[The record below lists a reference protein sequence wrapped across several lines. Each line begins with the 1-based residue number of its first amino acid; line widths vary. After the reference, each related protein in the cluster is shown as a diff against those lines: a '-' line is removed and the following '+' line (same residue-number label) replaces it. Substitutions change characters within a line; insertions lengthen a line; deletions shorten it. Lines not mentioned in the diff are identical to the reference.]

1 MTQVNAHYALDYSL
15 KREQAQF
22 SEEAER
28 LAKQAAYIAAN
39 PPSEGRAVSGDITR
53 LIQEAAFLLKRAAT
67 IEAGLEA
74 AKLMNAETATT
85 AK

>member
-1 MTQVNAHYALDYSL
+1 MAKVTAHDVLTYSL

-22 SEEAER
+22 FEEAAR

-39 PPSEGRAVSGDITR
+39 PPSDGRKASGDITR
-53 LIQEAAFLLKRAAT
+53 LIQEATFLLKRAVT

-74 AKLMNAETATT
+74 VGLMNTEASSTEP
-85 AK
+85 